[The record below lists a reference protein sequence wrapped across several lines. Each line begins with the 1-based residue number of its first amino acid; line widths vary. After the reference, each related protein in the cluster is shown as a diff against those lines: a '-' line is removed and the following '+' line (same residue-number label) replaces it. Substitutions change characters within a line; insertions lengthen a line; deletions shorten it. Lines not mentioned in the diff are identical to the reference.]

1 LVRRKPHEDAVSRLA
16 HWLLLSGWHARTSVG
31 PSSTSHLTTALD
43 LEVSMLKKIAL
54 GGFVLVAAA
63 LSLSIATA
71 TTSPAK
77 IEQKSTATPHAPIP
91 QGMCMP
97 PGGRC

>member
-1 LVRRKPHEDAVSRLA
+1 
-16 HWLLLSGWHARTSVG
+16 
-31 PSSTSHLTTALD
+31 
-43 LEVSMLKKIAL
+43 MLKKIAL

-77 IEQKSTATPHAPIP
+77 IDQKSTATPHAPIP
-91 QGMCMP
+91 QGFCLP
-97 PGGRC
+97 PYGRC

>member
-1 LVRRKPHEDAVSRLA
+1 MRRKPHENAVSLLA

-31 PSSTSHLTTALD
+31 QSSTSHLTTALD

-54 GGFVLVAAA
+54 GGIVLLAFA

-71 TTSPAK
+71 TTSGTK
-77 IEQKSTATPHAPIP
+77 GDQKGAFAPQTPIP
-91 QGMCMP
+91 QGMCLP
-97 PGGRC
+97 PGTRC